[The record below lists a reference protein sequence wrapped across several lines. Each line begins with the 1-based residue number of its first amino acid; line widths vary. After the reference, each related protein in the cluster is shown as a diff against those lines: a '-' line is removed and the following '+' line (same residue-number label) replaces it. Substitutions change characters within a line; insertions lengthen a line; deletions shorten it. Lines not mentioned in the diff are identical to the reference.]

1 MSLMKKRR
9 KQQMPEPDLPSDS
22 IMAQYDIMRRA
33 RGRSKN
39 HKGPST
45 EGYNESQERV
55 SRESD
60 ESRQEPESLQED
72 MIHDHPNDKEDR
84 SLELFDGRAERI
96 DPFNKE
102 LIEDDDSIHS
112 PGKVTSSKED
122 EDDIV
127 SRIMRKMR
135 RK

>member
-9 KQQMPEPDLPSDS
+9 KQQMPELDLPSDS
-22 IMAQYDIMRRA
+22 IMAQYDIMRAA
-33 RGRSKN
+33 RGRSKS

-45 EGYNESQERV
+45 EGYNESQNRISHEL
-55 SRESD
+55 D
-60 ESRQEPESLQED
+60 ESKREPKSLQED
-72 MIHDHPNDKEDR
+72 MIHDHSNDKENR

-102 LIEDDDSIHS
+102 LVEDDDSIHS
-112 PGKVTSSKED
+112 PGKVTSSQED